1 MKLDKSS
8 LQLYLVTDRMWLN
21 NCTLSQQVTKSL
33 AGGATMVQLREKHL
47 SHDEFLKEALAL
59 KEICKNVPFII
70 NDNLEIAKLVDADG
84 IHIGQ
89 DDMSPLI
96 VRKQLGPN
104 KILGVSV
111 QTVKQARLA
120 QAQGADYLGVGA
132 MFNTSTKQDAK
143 GVTYETLQQICEAV
157 TIPVVAIGG
166 ITSENITNLYG
177 SGINGVAVVSAIL
190 AQDNILTATTQ
201 LLHLT
206 HPFL

>member
-59 KEICKNVPFII
+59 KEICKNIPFII

-132 MFNTSTKQDAK
+132 MFSTSTKHDAK
-143 GVTYETLQQICEAV
+143 AVTYETLQHICEAV

>member
-132 MFNTSTKQDAK
+132 MFSTSTKHDAK
-143 GVTYETLQQICEAV
+143 AVTYETLQQICEAV